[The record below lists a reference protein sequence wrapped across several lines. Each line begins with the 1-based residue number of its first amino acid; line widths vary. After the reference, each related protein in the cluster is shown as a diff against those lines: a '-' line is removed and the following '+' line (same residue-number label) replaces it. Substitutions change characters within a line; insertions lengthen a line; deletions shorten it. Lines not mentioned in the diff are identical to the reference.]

1 MGENTKKMVRPPAF
15 HKVYTQMS
23 IKGACVVWWI
33 IKIISSLTP
42 SFRFFCKELIIFL
55 SLFDGFMDVIFLP
68 ENHLKVERELN
79 EH

>member
-1 MGENTKKMVRPPAF
+1 M
-15 HKVYTQMS
+15 
-23 IKGACVVWWI
+23 WWK

>member
-23 IKGACVVWWI
+23 IKSACVVWWK
-33 IKIISSLTP
+33 IKIISSLTS
-42 SFRFFCKELIIFL
+42 SFRFFCKELIIFIF
-55 SLFDGFMDVIFLP
+55 LFDGFVGGIFLL
-68 ENHLKVERELN
+68 ENQLKVERKLN

>member
-1 MGENTKKMVRPPAF
+1 M
-15 HKVYTQMS
+15 
-23 IKGACVVWWI
+23 WWK

-55 SLFDGFMDVIFLP
+55 SLFNEFVGGIFLL
-68 ENHLKVERELN
+68 ENQLKVEQKLN

>member
-1 MGENTKKMVRPPAF
+1 MGENTKKMVRPPATQN
-15 HKVYTQMS
+15 VYGETS
-23 IKGACVVWWI
+23 IKSACIIWWK
-33 IKIISSLTP
+33 IKIIYSLTP

>member
-1 MGENTKKMVRPPAF
+1 
-15 HKVYTQMS
+15 MS
-23 IKGACVVWWI
+23 IKSACVVWWK
-33 IKIISSLTP
+33 IKIIYSLTP
-42 SFRFFCKELIIFL
+42 SFRFFCKELITFL

>member
-23 IKGACVVWWI
+23 IKSACVVWWK
-33 IKIISSLTP
+33 IKIIYSLTP

-68 ENHLKVERELN
+68 ENHLIVERKLN